1 MAYKK
6 KKKFMAYEKKK
17 NYGLSRNIIKT
28 ITLFINLTYQNI
40 VGRP

>member
-1 MAYKK
+1 MAYKNKNLWPMK
-6 KKKFMAYEKKK
+6 KEK